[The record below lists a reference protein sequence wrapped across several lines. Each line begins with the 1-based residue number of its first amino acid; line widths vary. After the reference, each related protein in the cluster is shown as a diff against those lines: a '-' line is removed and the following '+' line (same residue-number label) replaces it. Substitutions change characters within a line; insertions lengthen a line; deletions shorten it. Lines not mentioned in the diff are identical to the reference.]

1 MIPAAFASWV
11 TERLADALG
20 WSYRS
25 SAIVDVAAGAV
36 GCTAFFAAVN
46 LAGESWGLVVALPL
60 LLSIG
65 AFVGPALYHRV
76 VGRSQVNR

>member
-25 SAIVDVAAGAV
+25 SAIVNVADGAV
-36 GCTAFFAAVN
+36 GCTAFFVGSTSRASPGDWWSHCRCSS
-46 LAGESWGLVVALPL
+46 LSELSSGPRCTTESWAE
-60 LLSIG
+60 
-65 AFVGPALYHRV
+65 AK
-76 VGRSQVNR
+76 